1 MPKKQNTIM
10 PAEEMLAEIHRN
22 LVMSSENLCSAVPR
36 IGNRFLLKEV
46 TSQLEQYAAYT
57 RTAAAMMKERA
68 MRPQKLSPLQTVLAR
83 GGMTWHTLFDKSDSR
98 IAERISR
105 DTRLSADQLEK
116 TVYRMRAKGCHPD
129 IVDFGKNVV
138 SFERKE
144 AEDITKYR

>member
-1 MPKKQNTIM
+1 MIMTI
-10 PAEEMLAEIHRN
+10 PI
-22 LVMSSENLCSAVPR
+22 
-36 IGNRFLLKEV
+36 
-46 TSQLEQYAAYT
+46 